1 VSRIPG
7 TTSGWLA
14 LIVIAALAENVA
26 AGEAGSAIPLPEPR
40 LEGTISVERALAE
53 RRSVRKFAPGPLPL
67 VAVSQLLWAA
77 QGITD
82 DRGHRTAPSAGAL
95 YPLEVYLVAGAV
107 SGILPGTYRYDPQHH
122 RLLPL
127 SGKDLRGQLAAAAL
141 EQDFVAE
148 APAILVLAAV
158 YERTARKY
166 ARRAPRYAHMEMGHA
181 AQNVYLQSVALGL
194 GTCMVGAFRDA
205 QLKRVLDLP
214 REVAPL
220 GLMPIGK
227 PR

>member
-1 VSRIPG
+1 VES
-7 TTSGWLA
+7 A
-14 LIVIAALAENVA
+14 A
-26 AGEAGSAIPLPEPR
+26 AGAPDGAISLPEPR

-53 RRSVRKFAPGPLPL
+53 RRSVREFAEGPLPL
-67 VAVSQLLWAA
+67 GDVTQLLWAA

-82 DRGHRTAPSAGAL
+82 GRGHRTAPSAGAL

-107 SGILPGTYRYDPQHH
+107 SGIAPGAYRYDPQHH

-127 SGKDLRGQLAAAAL
+127 SRRDLRGPLAAAAL

-148 APAILVLAAV
+148 APAVLVLAAV

-166 ARRAPRYAHMEMGHA
+166 GGRAPRYAHMEMGHA

-205 QLKRVLDLP
+205 QLKRVLALP
-214 REVAPL
+214 EEVEPL

>member
-7 TTSGWLA
+7 TTSRWLA
-14 LIVIAALAENVA
+14 LIVVAAFAENAA
-26 AGEAGSAIPLPEPR
+26 AGEAAPAIALPEPR

-53 RRSVRKFAPGPLPL
+53 RRSVREFAEGPLPL
-67 VAVSQLLWAA
+67 GDVSQLLWAA
-77 QGITD
+77 QGITHE
-82 DRGHRTAPSAGAL
+82 RGLRTAPSAGAL

-107 SGILPGTYRYDPQHH
+107 SSIPPGTYRYDPQRH

-127 SGKDLRGQLAAAAL
+127 SRRDVRRQLAAAAL
-141 EQDFVAE
+141 EQDFVAK

-166 ARRAPRYAHMEMGHA
+166 AGRAPRYTHMEMGHA

-194 GTCMVGAFRDA
+194 GTCMVGAFRDE
-205 QLKRVLDLP
+205 QLKQVLELP
-214 REVAPL
+214 EEVEPL
-220 GLMPIGK
+220 GVMPIGK